1 MLTIFLVFLRLG
13 CMSFGGP
20 IAHLGY
26 FRDEFVRR
34 RGWLT
39 EAQFGQCIAITQL
52 LPGPGSSQTGML
64 IGLLRGG
71 WPGSLC
77 AWAGFTLPSAV
88 LMAAFALWAP
98 PGFEG
103 SIWMH
108 GLLIA
113 AVAVVASAIAT
124 MRRRLI
130 RGFPQLFFALAT
142 GAAVLT
148 IRNAAVVPLSI
159 AVCAL
164 LALAVPASSATREE
178 PLVLR
183 VSRTTAVFAL
193 AAFLALLVVL
203 PIAAR
208 VTASDTIAL
217 AAKMF
222 GVGSLVFGGGH
233 VVLPLLQSQVVN
245 AGIATPQ
252 RLIAGYA
259 AAQALPGPLFTIS
272 SYIGAIAYNGRL
284 GIAGAI
290 TATVAIFAP
299 SFLLIAGVAPF
310 YAALAQSE
318 RFQRALDGANA
329 SVVGLLAAAF
339 VTPIWTTAIHT
350 IVDGFVAA
358 AAFVA
363 LMMLRW
369 PNWLV
374 VALCVAAGFIL
385 LH

>member
-1 MLTIFLVFLRLG
+1 
-13 CMSFGGP
+13 MSFGGP

-52 LPGPGSSQTGML
+52 LPGPASSQTGML

-71 WPGSLC
+71 WAGSLC

-88 LMAAFALWAP
+88 LMTAFALWAP
-98 PGFEG
+98 PGFQG
-103 SIWMH
+103 SGWMH

-113 AVAVVASAIAT
+113 AVAVVASAIVT

-142 GAAVLT
+142 AAAVLT

-164 LALAVPASSATREE
+164 LALAIPASSPAHEE
-178 PLVLR
+178 TLVLR
-183 VSRTTAVFAL
+183 VSRTAGVFAL
-193 AAFLALLVVL
+193 VAFVALLVVL

-208 VTASDTIAL
+208 VAASDAIAL

-259 AAQALPGPLFTIS
+259 AAQAVPGPLFTIS

-310 YAALAQSE
+310 YAAIAQSQ
-318 RFQRALDGANA
+318 RFRRALDGANA

-339 VTPIWTTAIHT
+339 ATPIWTSAIHT
-350 IVDGFVAA
+350 VADGVVAA
-358 AAFVA
+358 AAFIA
-363 LMMLRW
+363 LTALRW

-374 VALCVAAGFIL
+374 VVLCVAAGFIVL
-385 LH
+385 R